1 MSILGQKAIDLIRAV
16 SSGLIV
22 KLQAR
27 SNVNI
32 DFSLLKIYSNLML
45 YTYLW
50 NQLRTAISSVFDLLN
65 RHQRANEEISDG
77 VA

>member
-45 YTYLW
+45 YTYL
-50 NQLRTAISSVFDLLN
+50 
-65 RHQRANEEISDG
+65 
-77 VA
+77 